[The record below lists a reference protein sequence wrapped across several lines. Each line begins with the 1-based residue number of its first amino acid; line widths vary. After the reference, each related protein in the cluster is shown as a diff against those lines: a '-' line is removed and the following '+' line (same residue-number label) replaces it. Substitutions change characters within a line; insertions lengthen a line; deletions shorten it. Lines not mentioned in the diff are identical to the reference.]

1 MQPLANL
8 KRYLAVL
15 LILIVPAVILAA
27 YFRNYSPGG
36 GAGHAHSQA
45 SHAAMGHGGGK
56 EEAAP
61 GAQQAGAMPGMDHS
75 KMGGA
80 APQAQPAPA
89 GQPHRRVA
97 ITRRW
102 ATAIR
107 RRQRKVSRRCKARHR
122 SSRALR

>member
-1 MQPLANL
+1 MQPLNNL

-15 LILIVPAVILAA
+15 LLLIVPAAMLAA
-27 YFRNYSPGG
+27 YFRNYSPEG
-36 GAGHAHSQA
+36 GAGHAHSQS

-75 KMGGA
+75 KIGGA
-80 APQAQPAPA
+80 APQAQPAPQA
-89 GQPHRRVA
+89 SHPRGAA

-107 RRQRKVSRRCKARHR
+107 RRQRKVSRRRKARHR
-122 SSRALR
+122 SSRAPR